1 MNIKKRFY
9 PPYIVLAIIYVFF
22 VVFAV
27 IIERPED
34 ILSGFINIVKSPDI
48 LISDYMD
55 IGGIGATLVNAALTS
70 SFCLLILIKNKV
82 KPNGAIIM
90 AMWLVTGFSF
100 LGKNIVNISPVIFGV
115 YLFSKHQ
122 KEPFLNYILVALLST
137 SLAPVVSQFS
147 FGGKLPVII
156 SVIIGISLGI
166 FLGFI
171 LPPIASYTIKVHNG
185 YNLYNIGF
193 ASGLV
198 ATLLMSVLRYIGINF
213 DVRLKWHGGDNA
225 LLFSFIFIISGFLIL
240 TGLICGHNNRK
251 NMKVL
256 TRQSGRLIS
265 DFYLLFAETTYIN
278 MGILTIMAAI
288 LVVFLK
294 GDLNG
299 ATICAIFTITG
310 FASFGKTIKNV
321 VPVVIGAVIAAILG
335 VSGVNDPITI
345 LAILFSTCLAP
356 IAGQFGFIWG
366 VIAGIVHVSIVSNIG
381 YMHGGLNLYSNGLA
395 GGFVAMIL
403 LPLITTFKKEA

>member
-1 MNIKKRFY
+1 MNTKKRFY

-22 VVFAV
+22 VMFAV

-147 FGGKLPVII
+147 FGGRLPVII

-213 DVRLKWHGGDNA
+213 DVRLKWHSGDNA

-366 VIAGIVHVSIVSNIG
+366 IIAGMAHVSIVSNIG

-403 LPLITTFKKEA
+403 LPLITTFKKE